1 MKSEEVAYMTVMV
14 IGLGSMGR
22 RRIRLLQKYHFKM
35 KIAGIDSLKE
45 RCEKVRR
52 EYGIEVFN
60 TIEEACR
67 ERDIE
72 CAFICTSPLSHAN
85 LIHIC
90 LEKNMHV
97 FTELNLISTM
107 YDENIKLASKK
118 DRVLF
123 LSSTFLYR
131 KEIIYMQEKVK
142 VCGENVNYMYHAGQY
157 LPDWHPWESYQSF
170 FVGQKK
176 TNGCREFMAIEFPW
190 IIKVF
195 GNIKTVK
202 VAGSKMSS
210 LELDYPDNYILF
222 LEHENGNKGV
232 VAIDI
237 VSRKAIRNLEVFGE
251 NIYFTWNGTPDGLL
265 WYDCTEKKD
274 RKVQLYETVDKRSD
288 YAATIIEDAYY
299 SEIYN
304 FFQVIRG
311 VGKPEYS
318 FEEDEEI
325 LKLIDYIEANME
337 EMKNDKV

>member
-1 MKSEEVAYMTVMV
+1 MTVMV

-22 RRIRLLQKYHFKM
+22 RRIRLLQKYDLKM
-35 KIAGIDSLKE
+35 KITGIDSVKE
-45 RCEKVRR
+45 RCEKAQQ
-52 EYGIEVFN
+52 EYGINVFSSV
-60 TIEEACR
+60 EEACR
-67 ERDIE
+67 ESDIE
-72 CAFICTSPLSHAN
+72 CAFICTSPLSHAY
-85 LIHIC
+85 LITIC

-97 FTELNLISTM
+97 FTELNLVSIM
-107 YDENIKLASKK
+107 YDENIKLANEK
-118 DRVLF
+118 DKVLF

-131 KEIIYMQEKVK
+131 KEIMYMQEKVQAY
-142 VCGENVNYMYHAGQY
+142 GENVNYMYHAGQY

-202 VAGSKMSS
+202 AAGSKMST
-210 LELDYPDNYILF
+210 LEIDYPDNYILF

-232 VAIDI
+232 VTIDI

-274 RKVQLYETVDKRSD
+274 KKMQLYETVDKRSD
-288 YAATIIEDAYY
+288 YAASIIEDAYY
-299 SEIYN
+299 SEISN
-304 FFQVIRG
+304 FFQVIKG
-311 VGKPEYS
+311 NEKAKYS
-318 FEEDEEI
+318 FMEDKSI
-325 LKLIDYIEANME
+325 LKIIDYIEE
-337 EMKNDKV
+337 EVEGAETRSGV